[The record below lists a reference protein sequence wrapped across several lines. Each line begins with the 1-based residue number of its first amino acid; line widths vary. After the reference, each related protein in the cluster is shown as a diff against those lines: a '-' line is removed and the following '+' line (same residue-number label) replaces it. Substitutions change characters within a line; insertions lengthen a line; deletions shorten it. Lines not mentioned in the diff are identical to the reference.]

1 MCVGLG
7 LPAYVYV
14 HVLTSCLPRFLIY
27 IHTYIPSLLAA
38 CPLPR
43 YLYITIC
50 MHAYSARAP
59 DYPLALPLP
68 PSPGRDTHIHIYTYI
83 YTRPPGRLP
92 CAMTLLSAM
101 CLQPDTHTCMSI
113 YHKCMYTHTLYIR
126 LSCCAPCSLFCG
138 IAMLS
143 SRWATLCAG
152 PPSPSPPPD
161 DSSPP
166 PFSPPPDAPGN
177 SGYSLYAVPFA
188 NTHAL
193 GSLLSRELLL
203 WLLPCRETA
212 SLYAQHL

>member
-1 MCVGLG
+1 
-7 LPAYVYV
+7 
-14 HVLTSCLPRFLIY
+14 
-27 IHTYIPSLLAA
+27 
-38 CPLPR
+38 
-43 YLYITIC
+43 
-50 MHAYSARAP
+50 
-59 DYPLALPLP
+59 
-68 PSPGRDTHIHIYTYI
+68 
-83 YTRPPGRLP
+83 
-92 CAMTLLSAM
+92 MTLLSAM

-138 IAMLS
+138 IVMLS

-166 PFSPPPDAPGN
+166 PFNPPPDAPGN
-177 SGYSLYAVPFA
+177 SGCSLHAVPFA

-212 SLYAQHL
+212 SLYASFYVSLLRNLTRKTVIIIRFISILIVCVCVYVYVYVYVCEFVLLSSSSARRCVHTHTQTFRTRMKSLYLPWKKL